1 MKLDALERTLLF
13 DYYGELLTEKQRTF
27 FDLHYHQDLSLSEI
41 AQEAG
46 VSRQGIHDAVLR
58 AEQALR
64 EMEDKIGAVAR
75 DRRCREAAD
84 QIAAAAAQLLTCED
98 VGVRLLAQEI
108 LAAADTIKE

>member
-58 AEQALR
+58 AEQALQ

-84 QIAAAAAQLLTCED
+84 QIAAAASRLLLCED
-98 VGVRLLAQEI
+98 AEVRLLARQI

>member
-13 DYYGELLTEKQRTF
+13 DYYGEMLTEKQRTF
-27 FDLHYHQDLSLSEI
+27 FDLHYQQDLSLSEI

-58 AEQALR
+58 AEQTLR
-64 EMEDKIGAVAR
+64 DMEDKIGAVAR

-84 QIAAAAAQLLTCED
+84 QIVAAATQLVACED
-98 VGVRLLAQEI
+98 ANVRSLAEQI
-108 LAAADTIKE
+108 LAAAHTIKE